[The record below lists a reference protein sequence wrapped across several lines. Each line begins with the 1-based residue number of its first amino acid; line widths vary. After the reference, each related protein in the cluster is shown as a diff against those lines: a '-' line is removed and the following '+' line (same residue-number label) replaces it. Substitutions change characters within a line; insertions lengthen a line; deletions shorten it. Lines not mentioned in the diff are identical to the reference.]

1 MPRTTRLIINDETAV
16 YHVMSRTALDGF
28 PMEDIEKDFMLDLI
42 RRYAA
47 LYLVEILGF
56 CLMGNH
62 MFS

>member
-1 MPRTTRLIINDETAV
+1 
-16 YHVMSRTALDGF
+16 MSRTALDGF
-28 PMEDIEKDFMLDLI
+28 PLGDIEKDFMLDLI

-62 MFS
+62 FLCGASHKKC